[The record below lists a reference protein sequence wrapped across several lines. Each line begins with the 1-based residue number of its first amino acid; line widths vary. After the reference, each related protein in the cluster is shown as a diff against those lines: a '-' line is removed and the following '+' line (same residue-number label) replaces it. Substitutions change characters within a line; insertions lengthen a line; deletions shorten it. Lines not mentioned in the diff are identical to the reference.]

1 MVFLQSGMVFL
12 QMNFLPDTVGERRES
27 IMKYNIQGDNLPVVI
42 CELDA
47 NESMITERGAMA
59 WMSPNMRMETKTSG
73 IGKGMGRMFSGDSFF
88 QNIYTAQGGNGMIA
102 FASCFPGKI
111 IPFQVGAGQEYILQK
126 RAFLASEAG
135 VKLSVHFRKK
145 IGIVFAEFDGS
156 IVEYE
161 LAAGQKIVVDTG
173 NLAAMSASCQMDIQT
188 VPGVKNV
195 LFGGEGLFN
204 TVVTGP
210 GHVWLQT
217 MPISSV
223 ANSLRPYLPS
233 GNN

>member
-1 MVFLQSGMVFL
+1 
-12 QMNFLPDTVGERRES
+12 
-27 IMKYNIQGDNLPVVI
+27 MKYNIQGDNLPVVI

-126 RAFLASEAG
+126 RAFPQ
-135 VKLSVHFRKK
+135 KDWKRSVWRRRIYYAEGFRKWNR
-145 IGIVFAEFDGS
+145 
-156 IVEYE
+156 
-161 LAAGQKIVVDTG
+161 L
-173 NLAAMSASCQMDIQT
+173 C
-188 VPGVKNV
+188 GV
-195 LFGGEGLFN
+195 
-204 TVVTGP
+204 
-210 GHVWLQT
+210 
-217 MPISSV
+217 
-223 ANSLRPYLPS
+223 
-233 GNN
+233 